1 MPPSPAT
8 LTADPVTTALAP
20 GHDRPGAGATLLGA
34 HHAGYGADLAGH
46 LAYHGQLPLPRA
58 GDTGW
63 PERLAEC
70 VEASGLTGR
79 GGAGFPSSTKLR
91 SVGVAGGTLVVN
103 AMEGEPASTKDKA
116 LLSCAPHLVL
126 DGAQLTASAMSAAR
140 IVVCVADDDH
150 HSARM
155 ISYAMAERSG
165 TAASPV
171 ATTVARPPAA
181 YVAGE
186 ESALV
191 SWLDGG
197 PGVPTFRPVK
207 GMPLSARR
215 RRALVHNAETLAHV
229 ALIAR
234 HGPGTFRSTGSADA
248 PGTTLVT
255 ITGGVARPGV
265 YEIPLGARLEHVIA
279 RARPTD
285 AVQAVLTGGF
295 GGSWLPA
302 AALGTPYAPKPMAAA
317 GGVLGAGVLVVLPRN
332 ACGITETARVAHYM
346 AGQSAGQCGPCVFGL
361 PALARDLS
369 DVADGTADGTT
380 LRRLDERLT
389 AVSGRGACR
398 HPDGVA
404 RMVHSAL
411 TVFAGDVATHVR
423 GTPCAHRARPSML
436 PPQTACRRGPA

>member
-1 MPPSPAT
+1 M
-8 LTADPVTTALAP
+8 TAARAP
-20 GHDRPGAGATLLGA
+20 DRRGAGTMLLGA
-34 HHAGYGADLAGH
+34 HRAGYGADLAGH
-46 LAYHGQLPLPRA
+46 LAYHGQPPLPRA
-58 GDTGW
+58 GDAGW
-63 PERLAEC
+63 PERLAAA

-91 SVGVAGGTLVVN
+91 SVGVAGATLVVN

-116 LLSCAPHLVL
+116 LVSCAPHLVL
-126 DGAQLTASAMSAAR
+126 DGAQLTARAMGAAR

-150 HSARM
+150 HSARVM
-155 ISYAMAERSG
+155 SYAMAERSG
-165 TAASPV
+165 TGVSPV
-171 ATTVARPPAA
+171 TTTLARPPAA
-181 YVAGE
+181 YVSGE

-207 GMPLSARR
+207 GMPLSVRR

-234 HGPGTFRSTGSADA
+234 HGPGTFRSTGSPDA

-255 ITGGVARPGV
+255 VTGGVARPGV
-265 YEIPLGARLEHVIA
+265 YEIPMGTRLEDVIA
-279 RARPTD
+279 PARPTD

-295 GGSWLPA
+295 GGSWVPA
-302 AALGTPYAPKPMAAA
+302 AALGTPYAPRPMAAV
-317 GGVLGAGVLVVLPRN
+317 GGVVGAGVLVVLPRS
-332 ACGITETARVAHYM
+332 ACGIRETARVAHYM

-361 PALARDLS
+361 PALARDLT
-369 DVADGTADGTT
+369 DLADGTADVTT
-380 LRRLDERLT
+380 VRRLHERLT

-411 TVFAGDVATHVR
+411 TVFAGDVTAHV
-423 GTPCAHRARPSML
+423 GGAPCAHQARPSML
-436 PPQTACRRGPA
+436 PPSTAR